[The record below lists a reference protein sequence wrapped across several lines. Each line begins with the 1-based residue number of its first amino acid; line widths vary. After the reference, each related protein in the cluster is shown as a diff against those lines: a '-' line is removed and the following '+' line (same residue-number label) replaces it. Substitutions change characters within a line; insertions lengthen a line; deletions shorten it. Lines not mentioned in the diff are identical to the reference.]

1 VPFKIRY
8 KAEVLEGFEPWAKI
22 SNVLRDTDVVVVV
35 TSHISH
41 DNMWRVKKEI
51 TDIPVIYSEFDG
63 ANRILEKVIAAENN
77 WKEVRTAR

>member
-1 VPFKIRY
+1 
-8 KAEVLEGFEPWAKI
+8 
-22 SNVLRDTDVVVVV
+22 VVVVV

>member
-1 VPFKIRY
+1 
-8 KAEVLEGFEPWAKI
+8 VLEGFETWAKI

-51 TDIPVIYSEFDG
+51 TIFLLSIQNLTSKQNIGEGDCSGEQLRDFLI
-63 ANRILEKVIAAENN
+63 
-77 WKEVRTAR
+77 